1 MSLINFKF
9 NVQCKRK
16 IKIVKNNIFFSLDK
30 KKWWK
35 AYKIFELKV
44 LDRYVRKIL
53 ILNLILLLLFTNNIY

>member
-44 LDRYVRKIL
+44 LDRYVRKIYML
-53 ILNLILLLLFTNNIY
+53 VF